1 MHRDGYSL
9 LITGLAT
16 GTFRTSHVNIDSDGD
31 FNRLLLMSVAT
42 LPTASSRKFSKN
54 PLIAFYQSSI
64 GKKYV
69 VAGTA
74 LLLILYVLGH
84 LVGNLQIYMGQD
96 RINAYAKFL
105 HDLGPILWVVRVIL
119 IVAFITHIV
128 ATIQL
133 AQENRLAKP
142 QKYAVAGY
150 QRSTM
155 ASRTMLVSGLI
166 VLCFVIYHLLQFTV
180 QVTDPEFR
188 EVHDSLGRHDVY
200 RMLILGFRHPLVSL
214 FYIVGLFLL
223 TTHLSH
229 GFASVV
235 QTLGINNRKIANF
248 VSTGGQIL
256 AWVVFAGYISIPVTI
271 LFGIIR

>member
-1 MHRDGYSL
+1 
-9 LITGLAT
+9 
-16 GTFRTSHVNIDSDGD
+16 
-31 FNRLLLMSVAT
+31 MSVAT
-42 LPTASSRKFSKN
+42 LPTTRARKFSRN
-54 PLIAFYQSSI
+54 PLIAFYRSSI

-69 VAGTA
+69 VAVTA

-84 LVGNLQIYMGQD
+84 LVGNLQIYLGPD

-105 HDLGPILWVVRVIL
+105 HDLGPILWVIRVIL
-119 IVAFITHIV
+119 LAAFVIHIV

-133 AQENRLAKP
+133 AQENRLANP

-150 QRSTM
+150 QRSTL
-155 ASRTMLVSGLI
+155 ASRTMIVSGLI
-166 VLCFVIYHLLQFTV
+166 VLCFIIYHLLQFTL

-188 EVHDSLGRHDVY
+188 EVHDSIGRHDVY

-214 FYIVGLFLL
+214 FYVIALFLL

-248 VSTGGQIL
+248 VSTGGQTL
-256 AWVVFAGYISIPVTI
+256 AWVVFAGYISIPATI
-271 LFGIIR
+271 LLGIIR

>member
-1 MHRDGYSL
+1 
-9 LITGLAT
+9 
-16 GTFRTSHVNIDSDGD
+16 
-31 FNRLLLMSVAT
+31 MSVAT
-42 LPTASSRKFSKN
+42 LPTTPPRKFSKN

-69 VAGTA
+69 VAVTA

-84 LVGNLQIYMGQD
+84 LAGNLQIYMGPD
-96 RINAYAKFL
+96 RINTYAKFL
-105 HDLGPILWVVRVIL
+105 HDLGPILWVIRVIL
-119 IVAFITHIV
+119 LVAFVTHIV

-155 ASRTMLVSGLI
+155 ASRTMIVSGLI
-166 VLCFVIYHLLQFTV
+166 VLCFVIYHLLQFTA
-180 QVTDPEFR
+180 QVTDPAFR
-188 EVHDSLGRHDVY
+188 EVHDSIGRHDVY
-200 RMLILGFRHPLVSL
+200 RMLILGFSHPLVSL
-214 FYIVGLFLL
+214 FYVVALFLL

-235 QTLGINNRKIANF
+235 QTLGINNRKIGQF
-248 VSTGGQIL
+248 VSTAGQTL
-256 AWVVFAGYISIPVTI
+256 AWVIFAGYISIPVTI
-271 LFGIIR
+271 LLGIVK

>member
-1 MHRDGYSL
+1 
-9 LITGLAT
+9 
-16 GTFRTSHVNIDSDGD
+16 
-31 FNRLLLMSVAT
+31 MSVAT
-42 LPTASSRKFSKN
+42 FPTVPTRKFSKN

-69 VAGTA
+69 VAITA

-84 LVGNLQIYMGQD
+84 LAGNLQIYLGQD
-96 RINAYAKFL
+96 RINSYAKFL
-105 HDLGPILWVVRVIL
+105 HDLGPILWAVRVIL
-119 IVAFITHIV
+119 LAAFVIHIV

-155 ASRTMLVSGLI
+155 ASRTMIVSGLI
-166 VLCFVIYHLLQFTV
+166 VLCFVIYHLLQFTL

-188 EVHDSLGRHDVY
+188 EVHDSIGRHDVY

-214 FYIVGLFLL
+214 FYVIALFLL

-271 LFGIIR
+271 LFGMIR

>member
-1 MHRDGYSL
+1 
-9 LITGLAT
+9 
-16 GTFRTSHVNIDSDGD
+16 
-31 FNRLLLMSVAT
+31 MSVAI
-42 LPTASSRKFSKN
+42 LPTAPVRKFSKN

-64 GKKYV
+64 GKKYI
-69 VAGTA
+69 VAVTA

-84 LVGNLQIYMGQD
+84 LLGNLQIYMGQD

-105 HDLGPILWVVRVIL
+105 HDLGPILWVVRIIL
-119 IVAFITHIV
+119 IAAFLTHIV

-142 QKYAVAGY
+142 QKYAVTGY

-155 ASRTMLVSGLI
+155 ASRTMIVSGLI
-166 VLCFVIYHLLQFTV
+166 VLCFVVYHLLQFTL

-214 FYIVGLFLL
+214 FYVIALFLL

-229 GFASVV
+229 GFASVI
-235 QTLGINNRKIANF
+235 QTLGINNRKVANL

-271 LFGIIR
+271 LLGIIR

>member
-1 MHRDGYSL
+1 
-9 LITGLAT
+9 
-16 GTFRTSHVNIDSDGD
+16 VKDSTN
-31 FNRLLLMSVAT
+31 FLTMSVAT
-42 LPTASSRKFSKN
+42 LPTTRARKFSKN

-69 VAGTA
+69 VAVTA

-84 LVGNLQIYMGQD
+84 LVGNLQIYLGPD

-119 IVAFITHIV
+119 LAAFVIHIV

-155 ASRTMLVSGLI
+155 ASRTMIVSGLI
-166 VLCFVIYHLLQFTV
+166 VLCFVIYHLLQFTL

-188 EVHDSLGRHDVY
+188 EVHDSIGRHDVY

-214 FYIVGLFLL
+214 FYVIALFLL

-248 VSTGGQIL
+248 VSTGGQTL

-271 LFGIIR
+271 LLGIIR

>member
-1 MHRDGYSL
+1 
-9 LITGLAT
+9 
-16 GTFRTSHVNIDSDGD
+16 
-31 FNRLLLMSVAT
+31 MSVAT
-42 LPTASSRKFSKN
+42 LPTAPVRKFSKN

-69 VAGTA
+69 VAVTA

-84 LVGNLQIYMGQD
+84 LAGNLQIYMGPD

-105 HDLGPILWVVRVIL
+105 HDLGPVLWVIRVIL
-119 IVAFITHIV
+119 LAAFVTHIV

-155 ASRTMLVSGLI
+155 ASRTMIVSGLI
-166 VLCFVIYHLLQFTV
+166 VLCFVIYHLLQFTA

-188 EVHDSLGRHDVY
+188 ELHDSIGRHDVY
-200 RMLILGFRHPLVSL
+200 QMLILGFKHPLVSL

-235 QTLGINNRKIANF
+235 QTLGINNRKIANV
-248 VSTGGQIL
+248 VSTGGQTL
-256 AWVVFAGYISIPVTI
+256 AWVIFAGYISIPVTI
-271 LFGIIR
+271 LLGIVK

>member
-1 MHRDGYSL
+1 
-9 LITGLAT
+9 
-16 GTFRTSHVNIDSDGD
+16 
-31 FNRLLLMSVAT
+31 MSVAT
-42 LPTASSRKFSKN
+42 LSPASSRKFSKN

-69 VAGTA
+69 VAATA

-96 RINAYAKFL
+96 RINTYAKFL
-105 HDLGPILWVVRVIL
+105 HDLGPILWVVRAIL
-119 IVAFITHIV
+119 IVAFIAHIV

-229 GFASVV
+229 GFASVL
-235 QTLGINNRKIANF
+235 QTLGINNRKMTNF
-248 VSTGGQIL
+248 VSIAGQTL

-271 LFGIIR
+271 LLGIIR

>member
-1 MHRDGYSL
+1 MK
-9 LITGLAT
+9 
-16 GTFRTSHVNIDSDGD
+16 DSTN
-31 FNRLLLMSVAT
+31 FLTMSVTT
-42 LPTASSRKFSKN
+42 LPTARARKFSKN

-69 VAGTA
+69 VAVTA

-84 LVGNLQIYMGQD
+84 LAGNLQIYLGQD

-105 HDLGPILWVVRVIL
+105 HDLGPILWVVRAILLAAFVI
-119 IVAFITHIV
+119 HIV

-142 QKYAVAGY
+142 QKYAVTDY

-155 ASRTMLVSGLI
+155 ASRTMIVSGLI
-166 VLCFVIYHLLQFTV
+166 VLCFVIYHLLQFTL

-188 EVHDSLGRHDVY
+188 EVHDSIGRHDVY

-214 FYIVGLFLL
+214 FYVIALFLL

-229 GFASVV
+229 GFSSVV

-248 VSTGGQIL
+248 VSTGGQTL

-271 LFGIIR
+271 LLGFIR

>member
-1 MHRDGYSL
+1 
-9 LITGLAT
+9 
-16 GTFRTSHVNIDSDGD
+16 
-31 FNRLLLMSVAT
+31 MSVAT
-42 LPTASSRKFSKN
+42 LPTTSRKFSKN

-69 VAGTA
+69 VAVTA

-84 LVGNLQIYMGQD
+84 LAGNLQIYMGPD
-96 RINAYAKFL
+96 RINTYAKFL
-105 HDLGPILWVVRVIL
+105 HDLGPILWVIRVIL
-119 IVAFITHIV
+119 LAAFVTHIV

-155 ASRTMLVSGLI
+155 ASRTMIVSGLI
-166 VLCFVIYHLLQFTV
+166 VLCFVIYHLLQFTA
-180 QVTDPEFR
+180 QVTDPAFR
-188 EVHDSLGRHDVY
+188 EVHDSIGRHDVY
-200 RMLILGFRHPLVSL
+200 RMLILGFGHPLVSL
-214 FYIVGLFLL
+214 FYVVALFLL

-235 QTLGINNRKIANF
+235 QTLGINNRKIANV
-248 VSTGGQIL
+248 VSTGGQTL
-256 AWVVFAGYISIPVTI
+256 AWVIFAGYVSIPVTI
-271 LFGIIR
+271 LLGIVK

>member
-1 MHRDGYSL
+1 
-9 LITGLAT
+9 
-16 GTFRTSHVNIDSDGD
+16 
-31 FNRLLLMSVAT
+31 MSVAT
-42 LPTASSRKFSKN
+42 LPTTPARKFSRN

-69 VAGTA
+69 VAVTA

-84 LVGNLQIYMGQD
+84 LVGNLQIYLGPD

-105 HDLGPILWVVRVIL
+105 HDLGPILWVIRVFL
-119 IVAFITHIV
+119 LAAFVIHIA

-155 ASRTMLVSGLI
+155 ASRTMIVSGLI
-166 VLCFVIYHLLQFTV
+166 VLCFVIYHILQFTL

-188 EVHDSLGRHDVY
+188 EVHDSIGRHDVY

-214 FYIVGLFLL
+214 FYVIALFLL

>member
-1 MHRDGYSL
+1 
-9 LITGLAT
+9 
-16 GTFRTSHVNIDSDGD
+16 
-31 FNRLLLMSVAT
+31 MSVAT
-42 LPTASSRKFSKN
+42 LSNAPGRKFSKN

-84 LVGNLQIYMGQD
+84 LVGNLQIYLGPD

-105 HDLGPILWVVRVIL
+105 HDLGPILWLVRVIL
-119 IVAFITHIV
+119 LAAFVTHIV
-128 ATIQL
+128 ATIEL

-142 QKYAVAGY
+142 QKYAVASY
-150 QRSTM
+150 QRSTL

-166 VLCFVIYHLLQFTV
+166 VLCFVIYHLLQFTL

-188 EVHDSLGRHDVY
+188 EVHDSLGRHNVY

-214 FYIVGLFLL
+214 FYVVGLFLL

-229 GFASVV
+229 GFASAV
-235 QTLGINNRKIANF
+235 QTLGINNRKIGNI
-248 VSTGGQIL
+248 VSIGGQTL
-256 AWVVFAGYISIPVTI
+256 AWVVFAGYVSIPVTI
-271 LFGIIR
+271 YLGLVR

>member
-1 MHRDGYSL
+1 
-9 LITGLAT
+9 
-16 GTFRTSHVNIDSDGD
+16 
-31 FNRLLLMSVAT
+31 MSVAT
-42 LPTASSRKFSKN
+42 LPTTRARKFSRN

-69 VAGTA
+69 VAVTA

-84 LVGNLQIYMGQD
+84 LVGNLQIYLGPD

-105 HDLGPILWVVRVIL
+105 HDLGPILWVIRVIL
-119 IVAFITHIV
+119 LAAFVIHIV

-133 AQENRLAKP
+133 AQENRLANP

-150 QRSTM
+150 QRSTL
-155 ASRTMLVSGLI
+155 ASRTMIVSGLI
-166 VLCFVIYHLLQFTV
+166 VLCFIIYHLLQFTL

-188 EVHDSLGRHDVY
+188 EVHDSIGRHDVY

-214 FYIVGLFLL
+214 FYVIALFLL

-248 VSTGGQIL
+248 VSTGGQTL
-256 AWVVFAGYISIPVTI
+256 AWVVFAGYISIPATI
-271 LFGIIR
+271 LLGIIR

>member
-1 MHRDGYSL
+1 
-9 LITGLAT
+9 
-16 GTFRTSHVNIDSDGD
+16 
-31 FNRLLLMSVAT
+31 MSVAT
-42 LPTASSRKFSKN
+42 LPTTPARKFSKN

-69 VAGTA
+69 VAVTA

-84 LVGNLQIYMGQD
+84 LVGNLQIYLGPD

-119 IVAFITHIV
+119 LAAFVIHIV

-155 ASRTMLVSGLI
+155 ASRTMIVSGLI

-188 EVHDSLGRHDVY
+188 EVHDSIGRHDVY

-214 FYIVGLFLL
+214 FYVIALFLL

-248 VSTGGQIL
+248 VSTGGQTL

-271 LFGIIR
+271 LLGIIR

>member
-1 MHRDGYSL
+1 
-9 LITGLAT
+9 
-16 GTFRTSHVNIDSDGD
+16 
-31 FNRLLLMSVAT
+31 MSVAI
-42 LPTASSRKFSKN
+42 LPPASARKFSRN

-69 VAGTA
+69 VAVTA
-74 LLLILYVLGH
+74 LLLIVYVLGH
-84 LVGNLQIYMGQD
+84 LLGNLQIYLGPD
-96 RINAYAKFL
+96 RINAYATFL
-105 HDLGPILWVVRVIL
+105 HDLGPILWAVRALLIAAFVI
-119 IVAFITHIV
+119 HIV

-150 QRSTM
+150 QRSTT
-155 ASRTMLVSGLI
+155 ASRTMLISGLI

-180 QVTDPEFR
+180 QVTDREFR

-200 RMLILGFRHPLVSL
+200 RMLILGFRNPFVSL
-214 FYIVGLFLL
+214 FYVVGLFLL
-223 TTHLSH
+223 TTHLTH
-229 GFASVV
+229 GFASVI

-248 VSTGGQIL
+248 VSSGGQTL

-271 LFGIIR
+271 FLGIIR

>member
-1 MHRDGYSL
+1 
-9 LITGLAT
+9 
-16 GTFRTSHVNIDSDGD
+16 
-31 FNRLLLMSVAT
+31 MSVAT
-42 LPTASSRKFSKN
+42 LPTTPARKFSKN

-69 VAGTA
+69 VAVTA
-74 LLLILYVLGH
+74 LFLILYVLGH
-84 LVGNLQIYMGQD
+84 LVGNLQIYLGPD

-119 IVAFITHIV
+119 LAAFVIHIV

-155 ASRTMLVSGLI
+155 ASRTMIVSGLI
-166 VLCFVIYHLLQFTV
+166 VLCFVIYHILQFTL

-188 EVHDSLGRHDVY
+188 EVHDSVGRHDVY

-214 FYIVGLFLL
+214 FYVIALFLL

-248 VSTGGQIL
+248 VSTGGQTL
-256 AWVVFAGYISIPVTI
+256 AWVVFAGYTSIPVTI
-271 LFGIIR
+271 LLGIIR

>member
-1 MHRDGYSL
+1 
-9 LITGLAT
+9 
-16 GTFRTSHVNIDSDGD
+16 
-31 FNRLLLMSVAT
+31 MSVAT
-42 LPTASSRKFSKN
+42 RSAVPVRKFSNN

-64 GKKYV
+64 GKKLI
-69 VAGTA
+69 VAVTA
-74 LLLILYVLGH
+74 LILILYVLGH
-84 LVGNLQIYMGQD
+84 LLGNLQIYIGQD
-96 RINAYAKFL
+96 RINTYAKFL
-105 HDLGPILWVVRVIL
+105 HDLGPILWVIRIFL
-119 IVAFITHIV
+119 LAAFVTHIV

-142 QKYAVAGY
+142 QKYAVPGY

-155 ASRTMLVSGLI
+155 ASRTMIVSGLI
-166 VLCFVIYHLLQFTV
+166 VLCFVIYHILQFTL

-188 EVHDSLGRHDVY
+188 EVHDSIGRHDVY

-214 FYIVGLFLL
+214 FYVIALFLL

-248 VSTGGQIL
+248 VSTGGQTL

-271 LFGIIR
+271 LLGFIR

>member
-1 MHRDGYSL
+1 
-9 LITGLAT
+9 
-16 GTFRTSHVNIDSDGD
+16 
-31 FNRLLLMSVAT
+31 MSVAT
-42 LPTASSRKFSKN
+42 LPTTPARKFSKN

-69 VAGTA
+69 VAVTA

-84 LVGNLQIYMGQD
+84 LVGNLQIYLGPD

-119 IVAFITHIV
+119 LAAFIIHIV

-155 ASRTMLVSGLI
+155 ASRTMIVSGLI
-166 VLCFVIYHLLQFTV
+166 VLCFVIYHLLQFTL

-188 EVHDSLGRHDVY
+188 EVHDSIGRHDVY

-214 FYIVGLFLL
+214 FYIIALFLL

-248 VSTGGQIL
+248 VSTGGQTL

-271 LFGIIR
+271 LLGIIR

>member
-1 MHRDGYSL
+1 
-9 LITGLAT
+9 
-16 GTFRTSHVNIDSDGD
+16 
-31 FNRLLLMSVAT
+31 MSVAT
-42 LPTASSRKFSKN
+42 LPTTPARKFSKN

-64 GKKYV
+64 GKKYI
-69 VAGTA
+69 VAVTA

-84 LVGNLQIYMGQD
+84 LVGNLQIYLGPD

-119 IVAFITHIV
+119 LAAFVIHIV

-155 ASRTMLVSGLI
+155 ASRTMIVSGLI
-166 VLCFVIYHLLQFTV
+166 VLCFVIYHLLQFTL

-188 EVHDSLGRHDVY
+188 EVHDSIGRHDVY

-214 FYIVGLFLL
+214 FYVIALFLL

-248 VSTGGQIL
+248 VSTGGQTL
-256 AWVVFAGYISIPVTI
+256 AWIVFAGYISIPMTI
-271 LFGIIR
+271 LLGIIR